1 MRSKSL
7 YFKRFVLVIWLCLLP
22 QLAWSKVDE
31 DLKAVYLFRFALLA
45 DWSDT
50 GINSEYI
57 EYCVTSNS
65 EVAKRLQSIVESK
78 PDLARFHLLLSG
90 HSANTCHILFVEQAN
105 VSQLAQL
112 KLQYPHALLV
122 GDGVDFIASGGMI
135 AFIKVRNRI
144 RPLIARNNV
153 HQTGVRL
160 RSQLLEVSELYSGG
174 EV

>member
-1 MRSKSL
+1 MHSKSL
-7 YFKRFVLVIWLCLLP
+7 YLKHFILAIGLCLLP
-22 QLAWSKVDE
+22 PLAWSKVDE

-45 DWSDT
+45 DWSGT

-65 EVAKRLQSIVESK
+65 EVTKRLQSIVESK
-78 PDLARFHLLLSG
+78 SDLARFHLLLSG
-90 HSANTCHILFVEQAN
+90 HSAETCHILFVEQAN
-105 VSQLAQL
+105 VGQIVQL
-112 KLQYPHALLV
+112 KQQYPHALLV

-144 RPLIARNNV
+144 RPLIARANV
-153 HQTGVRL
+153 RQTGVRL
-160 RSQLLEVSELYSGG
+160 RSQLLEVSELYNGG